1 MTRAPLRLADR
12 PRSTTYKNEYDDL
25 DMSPRVLIFAR
36 RHRCTCGSATAR
48 APTYISRSATE
59 FSTYVRFAIS
69 AAVFLASPCGIRCVP
84 KVASVA
90 RARDSRLRSCTW
102 SNPCPSNLVL
112 AAAAAATTRI
122 RTIEKVQ
129 YARCVA
135 RGTNCQELELGAS
148 VSRHI

>member
-1 MTRAPLRLADR
+1 VTRAPLRLADR

-59 FSTYVRFAIS
+59 IS